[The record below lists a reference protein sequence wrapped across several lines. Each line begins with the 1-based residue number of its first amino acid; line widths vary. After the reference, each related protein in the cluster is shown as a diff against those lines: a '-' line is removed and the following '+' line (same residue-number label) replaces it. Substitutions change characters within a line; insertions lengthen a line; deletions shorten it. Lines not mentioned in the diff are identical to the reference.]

1 MWTKWEN
8 IWTKVIKRRVWLPE
22 MVSSQL
28 WWSEHEKH
36 SLTERN
42 VNFTQRHTWCENIHT
57 DAFRWN
63 KKTLSL
69 SPNKRWLTLLRLPAV
84 KRQKTVEPTP
94 VSFPSRSSR
103 LDWEID
109 YFISFFFFFIIL
121 LSFFSSFIILS
132 FYWLFHFYF
141 LFTFLFLS
149 LPCVLR
155 PSAIVVTS
163 LVVGWR
169 P

>member
-22 MVSSQL
+22 IISSQL

-69 SPNKRWLTLLRLPAV
+69 PPNKRWLTLLRLPAV

-109 YFISFFFFFIIL
+109 YFFSF
-121 LSFFSSFIILS
+121 SFSSS
-132 FYWLFHFYF
+132 FYHSFHLISSCLFIDYLFSTSSLPFCSF
-141 LFTFLFLS
+141 LFRAF
-149 LPCVLR
+149 
-155 PSAIVVTS
+155 
-163 LVVGWR
+163 
-169 P
+169 